1 MNTSGSARSKHSSE
15 DSPWIPLR
23 EPIFQALWFATIAS
37 NVRTWMQNAGAS
49 WQMTTLSPSPLI
61 IAMVQAATS
70 LPLFLLAMPAGALA
84 DIVNRRTLLLI
95 TQLWML
101 AAGAALSVTTYAG
114 AMSLALLLLLTFLVG
129 IGTAVNGPA
138 WQATVTDL
146 VAPQELSAAV
156 ALNSA
161 AFNVARAVGPHRVAS
176 SSRVPE
182 RARYFCCMH

>member
-1 MNTSGSARSKHSSE
+1 
-15 DSPWIPLR
+15 
-23 EPIFQALWFATIAS
+23 
-37 NVRTWMQNAGAS
+37 MQNTGAS

-114 AMSLALLLLLTFLVG
+114 AMSLALLLLLTFLLG
-129 IGTAVNGPA
+129 IGTAVNRPA
-138 WQATVTDL
+138 WQLQLPT
-146 VAPQELSAAV
+146 
-156 ALNSA
+156 
-161 AFNVARAVGPHRVAS
+161 
-176 SSRVPE
+176 
-182 RARYFCCMH
+182 